1 MAAKATRK
9 GQTMSAKRMN
19 WQAVSEALG
28 IRTETCTV
36 YRAPRKKHG
45 EHKRRLTKQTAIKDT
60 LTAIAEDMLAPCEC
74 ERGDRE
80 APSYYCGCTHRTLEI
95 VEVLTDVVRRLP
107 ESMDEWK
114 LKTTWEYWED
124 HKWKEH
130 D

>member
-1 MAAKATRK
+1 MT
-9 GQTMSAKRMN
+9 AKRMN
-19 WQAVSEALG
+19 WSAVSKALG

-124 HKWKEH
+124 HKWKEY